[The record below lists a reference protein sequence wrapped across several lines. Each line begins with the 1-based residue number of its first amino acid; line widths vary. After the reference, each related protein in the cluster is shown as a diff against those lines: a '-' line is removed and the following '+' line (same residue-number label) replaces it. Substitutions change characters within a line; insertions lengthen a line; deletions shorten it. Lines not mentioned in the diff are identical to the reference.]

1 MVKYIKILLIFQIMV
16 IVSISLNN
24 KILEEIDRIQN
35 EYGYSG
41 RSEVIRSGARL
52 LIAENR
58 EKEKLSG
65 KINSVLLLIHN
76 QDEEIIVSDIKHRF
90 EDIIKAQIHSHLR
103 EDKCLEI
110 FVLEGDADRIKS
122 IVRDFQV
129 SGRMNY
135 IKLINA

>member
-1 MVKYIKILLIFQIMV
+1 MV
-16 IVSISLNN
+16 IVSISLND

-41 RSEVIRSGARL
+41 RSEVIRSGVRL
-52 LIAENR
+52 LIAENK

-76 QDEEIIVSDIKHRF
+76 QDEEIVVSDIKHRF
-90 EDIIKAQIHSHLR
+90 EDITKTQIHSHLR
-103 EDKCLEI
+103 ENKCLEI
-110 FVLEGDADRIKS
+110 FVLEGDADRIKG